1 MHVKPPHKP
10 SYTNLR
16 LLGLPGY
23 KEHTL
28 GMHKVAWPIFLISSD
43 KKYFIGVFFMDFSEA
58 YQEFLEYVEAKG
70 HSLLT
75 VSSYR
80 HDQRCFL
87 QFLSE
92 RRITPNV
99 EFINSQVLHM

>member
-1 MHVKPPHKP
+1 
-10 SYTNLR
+10 
-16 LLGLPGY
+16 
-23 KEHTL
+23 
-28 GMHKVAWPIFLISSD
+28 
-43 KKYFIGVFFMDFSEA
+43 MDFSEA